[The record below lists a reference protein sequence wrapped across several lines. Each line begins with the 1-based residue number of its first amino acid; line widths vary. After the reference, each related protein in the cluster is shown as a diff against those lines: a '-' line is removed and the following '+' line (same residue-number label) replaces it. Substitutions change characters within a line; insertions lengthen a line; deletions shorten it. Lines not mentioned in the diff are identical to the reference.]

1 MLLKFWSRLTNRSTK
16 PTGKHS
22 ALAEMLLE
30 EDIEDVDDDDDE
42 KTIMVD
48 TLAYHQPPKHAVAE
62 KARQL
67 AEGTNI

>member
-1 MLLKFWSRLTNRSTK
+1 MLLKFWSRLTKRQKKSAND
-16 PTGKHS
+16 HS

-30 EDIEDVDDDDDE
+30 ENVEEVEDDE
-42 KTIMVD
+42 EEKTVMVD
-48 TLAYHQPPKHAVAE
+48 TLAYHQPPKHIVAE